1 MRIDWHQALD
11 VYFIA
16 GSQDV
21 ADGELSTVLQDAI
34 DGGITCFQFREKG
47 PGSLTSTQE
56 IYELGL
62 VCRETCQRH
71 QIPFVVNDDLVLA
84 LKLKADGIHVGQ
96 SDQRLA
102 EVLRKGQE
110 VGMAVGFSVNNLTQF
125 QVAKTISG
133 IDYLGVG
140 PVFPTQSKVDA
151 QPVLG
156 LAALEEIVA
165 ENNGKPL
172 VAIGGIDLS
181 NSKEVRG
188 TGVDG
193 LAFISALTQ
202 SQSIATDIEKLKGSG
217 KR

>member
-1 MRIDWHQALD
+1 MKIDWHQALD

-21 ADGELSTVLQDAI
+21 ADGGLSTVLQDAI
-34 DGGITCFQFREKG
+34 NGGITCFQFREKG
-47 PGSLTSTQE
+47 PGALTNPQE

-62 VCRETCQRH
+62 VCREICQRH

-102 EVLRKGQE
+102 EVVQQGQR
-110 VGMAVGFSVNNLTQF
+110 VGMAVGFSVNNLAQF
-125 QVAKTISG
+125 QVAKNISG
-133 IDYLGVG
+133 IAYLGVG

-156 LAALEEIVA
+156 LARLEEIVA
-165 ENNGKPL
+165 ENNSKPL
-172 VAIGGIDLS
+172 VAIGGINLS
-181 NSKEVRG
+181 NSQAVRG

-193 LAFISALTQ
+193 LALISALTQ
-202 SQSIATDIEKLKGSG
+202 SQNLTTDIEKLKGRG
-217 KR
+217 K